1 MMDGRKAKKTS
12 DASRK
17 NRSRKS
23 RQGLVANDVIDE
35 LRRELRLIDKAL
47 AALTKLSRLRQQ
59 S

>member
-1 MMDGRKAKKTS
+1 MTDGRKAKES
-12 DASRK
+12 LDANSQ

-23 RQGLVANDVIDE
+23 RQRLVTNEMIDE

-47 AALTKLSRLRQQ
+47 AALIKLSRLHKQ